1 MQAHRVQNSAP
12 LLHQRPSA
20 LTDFLERDFQ
30 TAKLFRAQLREN
42 LPHLPGMLSEGWSNE
57 IPAARCERND
67 TNSAVFAAL
76 YPADQPLREKAV
88 HGVLCVNAMPPRI
101 TEKSYRPRV
110 SDRTMVDTRSAH
122 PYLACS
128 TFQKSIGVE
137 HICFPSLFIISE
149 RSSPSRVRCAAPSG
163 APWTAPGRSEQ
174 PFPLRGKARR

>member
-12 LLHQRPSA
+12 LLHQRRSA

-67 TNSAVFAAL
+67 TNPAVFAAL

-88 HGVLCVNAMPPRI
+88 HGD
-101 TEKSYRPRV
+101 T
-110 SDRTMVDTRSAH
+110 DRTGGQIDNRA
-122 PYLACS
+122 YRIDG
-128 TFQKSIGVE
+128 Q
-137 HICFPSLFIISE
+137 
-149 RSSPSRVRCAAPSG
+149 R
-163 APWTAPGRSEQ
+163 
-174 PFPLRGKARR
+174 PFV